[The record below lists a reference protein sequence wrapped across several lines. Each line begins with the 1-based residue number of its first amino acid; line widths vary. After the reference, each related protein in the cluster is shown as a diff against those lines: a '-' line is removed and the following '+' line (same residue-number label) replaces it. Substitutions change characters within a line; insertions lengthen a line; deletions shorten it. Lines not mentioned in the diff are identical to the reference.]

1 MKHAYLAEFFGTG
14 LLLLVV
20 TGSGVM
26 GESLAAGN
34 AGVALLANSIATGAI
49 LFVLISLAGPIS
61 GAHFNP
67 IVTAFFWRNGSV
79 TARSAT
85 FYMLFQFLGA
95 MAGVLVAHFIFDL
108 PLLQLSSKV
117 RDGLGIFASEVIAVV
132 TLLSVITL
140 GTRYAAQALPMS
152 IALTVTAGY
161 WFTSSTFFANPAVSV
176 ARTLTDT
183 FVGISPLDTP
193 IFCLAQI
200 VGLGVFF
207 AVRKWL
213 S

>member
-200 VGLGVFF
+200 AGLGVFF

>member
-140 GTRYAAQALPMS
+140 GTRYAAQALPML

-200 VGLGVFF
+200 LGLGVFF

>member
-140 GTRYAAQALPMS
+140 GRRYAAQALPMS

>member
-200 VGLGVFF
+200 IGLGVFF

>member
-95 MAGVLVAHFIFDL
+95 VAGVLVAHFIFDL

>member
-1 MKHAYLAEFFGTG
+1 MKHAYLAEFFGTS

-79 TARSAT
+79 TARSAAI
-85 FYMLFQFLGA
+85 YMLFQFLGA

>member
-1 MKHAYLAEFFGTG
+1 MKHAYLAEFFGTS

-34 AGVALLANSIATGAI
+34 AAVALLANSIATGAI

-67 IVTAFFWRNGSV
+67 LVTVLFWLNRSITAGSAV
-79 TARSAT
+79 I
-85 FYMLFQFLGA
+85 YMLLQFFGA
-95 MAGVLVAHFIFDL
+95 MAGVLVTHFIFDL
-108 PLLQLSSKV
+108 PLLQVSSQV
-117 RDGLGIFASEVIAVV
+117 RDGLGIFASEVVAVV

-140 GTRYAAQALPMS
+140 GMRYAAQALPML

-183 FVGISPLDTP
+183 FVGISPTDTP

-200 VGLGVFF
+200 LGLGVFF